1 MCNDNPQGVA
11 HYTYPDNCI
20 FSITQSEVELSLL
33 LMLSCL
39 ITACLF
45 SIIQLTFY

>member
-11 HYTYPDNCI
+11 YYTYPDNCI
-20 FSITQSEVELSLL
+20 FSVTGSEVELSLL

-39 ITACLF
+39 IICVLF
-45 SIIQLTFY
+45 SIIKFTFY